1 MAALAVVGLLASAG
15 CTDEVPTFADDRWVP
30 IDAET
35 IELRIPFDEFVGDF
49 QVFGGFGS
57 PATVGRPFVAH
68 EYRDGFESRAL
79 LRFAPPPAGIGV
91 IPSGGGASVVD
102 SQYVA
107 VGGEV
112 TVFMDSITR
121 PSDGPVELAAAA
133 LLEDWDLLSANWLH
147 AVDTLGDARG
157 WPEAGGGVARELGT
171 ALWDPEEGDSI
182 RFQVDSASAAEWI
195 DMERGSRGLRVSAT
209 TPGTLLRIRSATFSP
224 LLRPSVNPDTL
235 VSVSVEMNQQTFI
248 SDPDPGV
255 SPEEIRVGGAPGR
268 RAFIRIEIP
277 TTIEEGSA
285 VCETVRC
292 PVEILPER
300 VLFAGLA
307 LHTAPGPHPAF
318 QPFDTIRVAARPALA
333 ADRIPRSPLGSSVQP
348 APRVLSA
355 AAWGE
360 NLGRRVEIPM
370 TRYVQE
376 LLTPLDEDTDPTP
389 NTLALLSAVE
399 PGTFPFATFA
409 GPGQEGAPFL
419 RIILTLTEG
428 VTTP

>member
-1 MAALAVVGLLASAG
+1 MAGILASTG

-49 QVFGGFGS
+49 QVFSGFGS

-68 EYRDGFESRAL
+68 DYREGFDSRAL
-79 LRFAPPPAGIGV
+79 LRFAPPPEGIGV
-91 IPSGGGASVVD
+91 IPSDGGSSVVD

-112 TVFMDSITR
+112 TVFIDSITR
-121 PSDGPVELAAAA
+121 ASDAPVELAAAA
-133 LLEDWDLLSANWLH
+133 LLEEWDLQSVSWLH
-147 AVDTLGDARG
+147 AVDTLGDVRS
-157 WPEAGGGVARELGT
+157 WSEAGGGVARELGT
-171 ALWDPEEGDSI
+171 ALWDPEDGDSI
-182 RFQVDSASAAEWI
+182 SFQVDSASATEWI

-235 VSVSVEMNQQTFI
+235 ISAPVEVNQQTFI
-248 SDPDPGV
+248 YDPNPGV
-255 SPEEIRVGGAPGR
+255 SAEEIRVGGAPGR

-277 TTIEEGSA
+277 STIEEGSA
-285 VCETVRC
+285 VCQTVQC
-292 PVEILPER
+292 PVEIRPER

-318 QPFDTIRVAARPALA
+318 QPYDTIRVAARPALA
-333 ADRIPRSPLGSSVQP
+333 PGHIPRSPLGSSVQP
-348 APRVLSA
+348 APRVLTA
-355 AAWGE
+355 LAWGDD
-360 NLGRRVEIPM
+360 LGRRVEIPM

-376 LLTPLDEDTDPTP
+376 LLAPQDERPDPTP
-389 NTLALLSAVE
+389 NTLALLSASE
-399 PGTFPFATFA
+399 PDGFPFATFA
-409 GPGQEGAPFL
+409 GPGQEGEPFL

>member
-1 MAALAVVGLLASAG
+1 MGGILASTG
-15 CTDEVPTFADDRWVP
+15 CTDEVPTFADDRLIP
-30 IDAET
+30 IEAET
-35 IELRIPFDEFVGDF
+35 IELRIPFDEFVADF
-49 QVFGGFGS
+49 QVFDGFGS
-57 PATVGRPFVAH
+57 PSTVGRPFVAH
-68 EYRDGFESRAL
+68 DYREGFESRAL

-91 IPSGGGASVVD
+91 IPPGGGSTVVD

-112 TVFMDSITR
+112 TVFIDSITR
-121 PSDGPVELAAAA
+121 PSDAPVELAAAA
-133 LLEDWDLLSANWLH
+133 LLEEWDLLSVNWLH
-147 AVDTLGDARG
+147 AVDTLGDVRS
-157 WPEAGGGVARELGT
+157 WPEAGGGGARELGT

-182 RFQVDSASAAEWI
+182 SFQVDSASAAEWI

-209 TPGTLLRIRSATFSP
+209 TPETLLRIRSATFSP

-235 VSVSVEMNQQTFI
+235 ISAAVEVNQQTFI
-248 SDPDPGV
+248 YDPAPGV
-255 SPEEIRVGGAPGR
+255 SSDEIRVGGAPAR

-277 TTIEEGSA
+277 TTIEAGSA
-285 VCETVRC
+285 VCETVQC
-292 PVEILPER
+292 PVEIRPER

-318 QPFDTIRVAARPALA
+318 QPYDTIRVAARPALA

-355 AAWGE
+355 AAWGDD
-360 NLGRRVEIPM
+360 LGRRVEIPM

-376 LLTPLDEDTDPTP
+376 LLTPPDEERDPTP
-389 NTLALLSAVE
+389 NTLTLLSVIE

-409 GPGQEGAPFL
+409 GPGQEGEPFL

-428 VTTP
+428 VTKP